1 MRSCSVSLCW
11 ASWNS
16 RGSGCDFERICKS
29 LKSKKNVT
37 EHETKGDAG
46 GGLNKLL
53 CSCKLHN
60 NENGAI
66 GILLLTCCDMEKSTY
81 IYIE

>member
-1 MRSCSVSLCW
+1 MTLRQYVSLL
-11 ASWNS
+11 NQNT
-16 RGSGCDFERICKS
+16 
-29 LKSKKNVT
+29 NVT
-37 EHETKGDAG
+37 EHETKGDVG

-66 GILLLTCCDMEKSTY
+66 GLLLLTCCDMEKSIY